1 MYDVVILT
9 DNRYEN
15 PKSIDWYVQQVLTED
30 NLLKTELEKLGLRV
44 MKKAWNSLDF
54 NWSETK
60 FAVPKFNHVEGMP
73 LAKSSDHIGVSLP
86 YKA

>member
-30 NLLKTELEKLGLRV
+30 NLLKTELENLGLRV

-60 FAVPKFNHVEGMP
+60 FAVFRSTWDYFDKFKEF
-73 LAKSSDHIGVSLP
+73 KIW
-86 YKA
+86 